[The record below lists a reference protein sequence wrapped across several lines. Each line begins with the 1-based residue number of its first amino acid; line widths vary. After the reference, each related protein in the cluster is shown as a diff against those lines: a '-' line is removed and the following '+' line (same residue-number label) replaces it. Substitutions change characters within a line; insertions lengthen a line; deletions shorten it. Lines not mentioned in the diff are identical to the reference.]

1 MKKNNKGF
9 SLIELIIVIA
19 IMAILVAIIAP
30 NLTKYLAKSKRNTDK
45 KNADEIAAQ
54 IQTAINDYESQ
65 ENASPIGNGTVT
77 FAGTTPESATWSA
90 STGSTGGAITSPA
103 GDSFATIINSA
114 VTSSTKSKEKNTNAK
129 ADIVYNSASGVY
141 TITVTVGTQSVKK

>member
-77 FAGTTPESATWSA
+77 FAGTTPESATWSN
-90 STGSTGGAITSPA
+90 GSTGGAISSPA
-103 GDSFATIINSA
+103 GDSFATILNSA
-114 VTSSTKSKEKNTNAK
+114 ITSSTKSKEKNTTAK